1 MSNQPSNQPKHS
13 SSSSPGPAA
22 VQPSISPVAPPT
34 APLAAPGT
42 LRAAFVAV
50 CVWIFYLFNILAVL
64 VGVLPILTGWPPLSR
79 GYAWPVFSI
88 TTITLCATTIATF
101 SNQSM
106 FNRVDRGLYRFYK
119 RLSDPK
125 LLGLF
130 TLMSLL
136 SLVVSDRIARRPPPP
151 TPTATVVAS
160 AAPSA
165 TTASSSPR
173 PSGTTPLAS
182 ATAAP
187 EETADTAAPQPV
199 VLCASDASTSPF
211 DGRNSTPIPAD
222 AYTSLARY
230 STAPTVGA
238 LVKKLYP
245 YTVIPLRAASCAN
258 GSQIV
263 STAQIEALAS
273 SNQLVFNNPERSPP
287 GGDVWV
293 LMSASDTA
301 GVSSNEEIGDIQA
314 VWSNNVSAAATP
326 LILGRNIADW
336 TFRGQPIPGSR
347 EEYQTVADFDGAASE
362 VLRVWIDH
370 EFDRTANQIGRAAQ
384 LLAVHV
390 ATVPSDTSLQSLKI
404 RDRAKGPGLDILAV
418 VVIPGGAP
426 VIAAEPSISQP
437 ICLAAAGASKNWS
450 MRNFND
456 DVAPDRTYYIT
467 PGCAEGGG
475 ATSSTQT
482 ALTDIAP
489 GVEFYF
495 NNILATEPSS
505 HSSAGHRDSQIVLNI
520 SNAIS
525 ATHVYLL
532 MSARNLCAVKAD
544 AIGQIIVAEQ
554 APVDL
559 IAGNNI
565 RQGRTNISR
574 VGCKSSQISLN
585 MLPPEQQQS
594 SDVVGIQ
601 GVPLRATPNDR
612 TDNKLA
618 ELWFD
623 LIKVRIPPDQAQL
636 TITIRNNPNYLA
648 GDAAPFF
655 TIYGASLV
663 REQR

>member
-1 MSNQPSNQPKHS
+1 MSNQPSNQLKHS

-22 VQPSISPVAPPT
+22 VQPSAATVAPPT
-34 APLAAPGT
+34 TPLAAPRT
-42 LRAAFVAV
+42 LRAACVAV

-64 VGVLPILTGWPPLSR
+64 VGVLPILVGWPSLSR

-106 FNRVDRGLYRFYK
+106 FNRVDRGLHRFYK

-136 SLVVSDRIARRPPPP
+136 SLVVSDLIARRPPP

-160 AAPSA
+160 DAPSA

-173 PSGTTPLAS
+173 PSGTTPRAS

-187 EETADTAAPQPV
+187 EETADTVVPQPV

-230 STAPTVGA
+230 STVPTVGA

-263 STAQIEALAS
+263 STARIEALAG
-273 SNQLVFNNPERSPP
+273 SNQLVFNNPEPSPP

-301 GVSSNEEIGDIQA
+301 GVSSNEEIGEIQA
-314 VWSNNVSAAATP
+314 VWSNNVSSAATP

-336 TFRGQPIPGSR
+336 TFRGQPIPNSK
-347 EEYQTVADFDGAASE
+347 EEYQTVADFDGSPSE

-390 ATVPSDTSLQSLKI
+390 ATVPNYTSLQSLNI
-404 RDRAKGPGLDILAV
+404 RDRAQGPGLDILAV
-418 VVIPGGAP
+418 VVIPVGAP
-426 VIAAEPSISQP
+426 VIVAEPSISQP
-437 ICLAAAGASKNWS
+437 ICLAATGASKNWS

-467 PGCAEGGG
+467 PGCAEGDYT
-475 ATSSTQT
+475 TSSTQT
-482 ALTDIAP
+482 ALRDIAP

-495 NNILATEPSS
+495 NNILATEPST
-505 HSSAGHRDSQIVLNI
+505 HSNAGRRDSQVVLNI
-520 SNAIS
+520 TNAIR

-554 APVDL
+554 APADL

-574 VGCKSSQISLN
+574 VGCKSSPISLN

-601 GVPLRATPNDR
+601 GVPLRARPNDR
-612 TDNKLA
+612 TDDKRA

-636 TITIRNNPNYLA
+636 TITIRNNPNYLV